1 LTKHRFFGM
10 TQVPNVYVLIEVLVV
25 PIVMQML
32 MLPLVPL
39 PVAMAMMRGVQ
50 WAEGALDGSGEMGR
64 RPGVPRPC
72 GAAGEEIG
80 TRFEVQSALFSFRST
95 ALGGGWRTH

>member
-1 LTKHRFFGM
+1 MTKHRFLGM

-50 WAEGALDGSGEMGR
+50 WAEGALDGGGEMGR

-72 GAAGEEIG
+72 GAATAGEEIG
-80 TRFEVQSALFSFRST
+80 MRFEVLSALFFSRST
-95 ALGGGWRTH
+95 A